1 MFAESQ
7 QLVALAEAFIQQ
19 LEAQAG
25 QLAAPTI
32 NVNFPVVTTPP
43 VPGSVPGPPLQQV
56 TWTVPTQPPPFNGS
70 VDLSGITIP
79 PFTGVA
85 PSLSFGVA
93 PAPFTGTVPDA
104 PVTNLDF
111 TYPTVAVTLPTPPPL
126 MTLDTV
132 NFPTITVPPFNA
144 NVPALIAVAP
154 GPFNYTPGALYT
166 SQLLTDLEED
176 LDLAITTGEY
186 TYLNKQAQQALW
198 DAGREREYRQ
208 QAAAL
213 AELNRME
220 VLGYAFPPGVF
231 VDARIKIQTETN
243 YTLAGLSRDIMT
255 KQAELQLTNI
265 VKARENATALEGQL
279 IQYANQNAQRAFEA
293 AKYATEAAIALYNA
307 QVQAYTASLEA
318 YKTQALVYDTQI
330 KGLLAQI
337 QITQAQIEYEKT
349 KASINTSL
357 VQQYA
362 TEVQAAEAVLQIYK
376 TQVEIIQTQASVE
389 KIKVD
394 IYGAE
399 IQAFVGKINAY
410 TAEVE
415 GYKASIEAQ
424 ATIEQAYKTSVDAYT
439 AEVNAGVAQI
449 NARVAVFHSQVEAF
463 QAQLSGYDSAIKG
476 MIGQA
481 QAASL
486 FNTATAEVFKAQVA
500 AMQSYNQVLT
510 SQWEAIMNEQA
521 QITQI
526 AVSAA
531 KANGD
536 LYISARGLSL
546 DASKVGAQVCA
557 QLGAAALGAISW
569 HNSSQWSSNMQ
580 SSDSD
585 NKNDNV
591 SVNTNTST
599 SQSTSAST
607 SNNVNQSNNTSFSS
621 SVSTANSNTNSNSN
635 VNSNSNT
642 NSNSNS
648 NSNVNSNTNAN
659 SNINSNTNA
668 NTNSSSNINSNTNA
682 NTNSNTNA
690 NTNSNSNINSNTNSN
705 SNINSNTNANSN
717 VNSEINSTSNNE
729 NHNFNTAE

>member
-1 MFAESQ
+1 MFYESQ
-7 QLVALAEAFIQQ
+7 KLVGLAEQYIQQ

-32 NVNFPVVTTPP
+32 NVNFPTVTMPP
-43 VPGSVPGPPLQQV
+43 VPSQTPEPTLQQV
-56 TWTVPTQPPPFNGS
+56 TWTVPGQPPPFSGT
-70 VDLSGITIP
+70 VDTSGLII
-79 PFTGVA
+79 
-85 PSLSFGVA
+85 
-93 PAPFTGTVPDA
+93 APFTGTPPTLSFGTPPAPFADA
-104 PVTNLDF
+104 APAAPTTNLDF
-111 TYPTVAVTLPTPPPL
+111 TYPTVAVTLPDPPSL

-132 NFPTITVPPFNA
+132 NFPTIVIPAFSGD
-144 NVPALIAVAP
+144 VPAFSAQAP

-166 SQLLTDLEED
+166 SQLLTDLETE

-186 TYLNKQAQQALW
+186 TTLNKAVQQALW
-198 DAGREREYRQ
+198 DAGREREYKQ

-243 YTLAGLSRDIMT
+243 YTIAGLSRDIMT
-255 KQAELQLTNI
+255 KQAELQLENI
-265 VKARENATALEGQL
+265 GKAREEAVKLEYRL
-279 IQYANQNAQRAFEA
+279 IQYANETAQRTFEA
-293 AKYATEAAIALYNA
+293 AKYATESGIALYNA
-307 QVQAYTASLEA
+307 AVQAYTAALEA

-330 KGLLAQI
+330 KGLMAQVQVI
-337 QITQAQIEYEKT
+337 QAQIEYEKT
-349 KASINTSL
+349 KADINTSI
-357 VQQYA
+357 VKQYE

-389 KIKVD
+389 KIKVE
-394 IYGAE
+394 IYGEE
-399 IQAFVGKINAY
+399 IKAFVGRINAY

-424 ATIEQAYKTSVDAYT
+424 ATIESAFKTSVDAYT
-439 AEVNAGVAQI
+439 AEVNANVAQI
-449 NARVAVFHSQVEAF
+449 NARVAVFQAQVQSY
-463 QAQLSGYDSAIKG
+463 QAQLAGYDAAIKG
-476 MIGQA
+476 MVGQA

-500 AMQSYNQVLT
+500 AITSYNQVLT
-510 SQWEAIMNEQA
+510 SQWQAVLSEQA

-569 HNSSQWSSNMQ
+569 HNSSQWSSSMS

-585 NKNDNV
+585 SNSYSQSFSHSTSESTSTSTSTSDSNTNQTSDINESIN
-591 SVNTNTST
+591 SVADNTNT
-599 SQSTSAST
+599 
-607 SNNVNQSNNTSFSS
+607 NYNS
-621 SVSTANSNTNSNSN
+621 SVG
-635 VNSNSNT
+635 
-642 NSNSNS
+642 
-648 NSNVNSNTNAN
+648 
-659 SNINSNTNA
+659 
-668 NTNSSSNINSNTNA
+668 
-682 NTNSNTNA
+682 
-690 NTNSNSNINSNTNSN
+690 
-705 SNINSNTNANSN
+705 
-717 VNSEINSTSNNE
+717 
-729 NHNFNTAE
+729 

>member
-1 MFAESQ
+1 MPYIPPSIWGDPTYMFYASQ
-7 QLVALAEAFIQQ
+7 QLVSLAENYIQQ

-32 NVNFPVVTTPP
+32 NVSFPTVTTPP
-43 VPGSVPGPPLQQV
+43 VPGQTTSPSLQQV
-56 TWTVPTQPPPFNGS
+56 TWTVPGQPPPFSGT
-70 VDLSGITIP
+70 VDTSGLIIG

-85 PSLSFGVA
+85 PTLNFGTA
-93 PAPFTGTVPDA
+93 PTPFSGVPPTAPP
-104 PVTNLDF
+104 TNLDF
-111 TYPTVAVTLPTPPPL
+111 TYPTVAVTLPDPPSL
-126 MTLDTV
+126 MTLDTM
-132 NFPTITVPPFNA
+132 NFPQIVIPPFNA
-144 NVPALIAVAP
+144 TVPTLTALAP
-154 GPFNYTPGALYT
+154 GSFNYTPGALYT
-166 SQLLTDLEED
+166 SQLLTDLQND

-186 TYLNKQAQQALW
+186 TTLNKQVQQALW

-243 YTLAGLSRDIMT
+243 YTIAGLSRDIMT
-255 KQAELQLTNI
+255 KQAELQLENI
-265 VKARENATALEGQL
+265 VKAREAATALEGHL
-279 IQYANQNAQRAFEA
+279 IEYANQTAQRTFEA
-293 AKYATEAAIALYNA
+293 AKYATEAGIALYNA

-330 KGLLAQI
+330 KGLMAQV
-337 QITQAQIEYEKT
+337 QVTQARIEYEKT
-349 KASINTSL
+349 KADINSSL
-357 VQQYA
+357 VKQYEI
-362 TEVQAAEAVLQIYK
+362 EVQAAEAVLQIYK
-376 TQVEIIQTQASVE
+376 TQVEIIQTQANVE

-399 IQAFVGKINAY
+399 IQAFVGQINAY

-415 GYKASIEAQ
+415 GYKASVEAQ
-424 ATIEQAYKTSVDAYT
+424 ATIEQAFKTSVDAYT
-439 AEVNAGVAQI
+439 AEVNANVAQI
-449 NARVAVFHSQVEAF
+449 NARVAVFQSQVSAY
-463 QAQLSGYDSAIKG
+463 QAQLAGYDSAIKG

-486 FNTATAEVFKAQVA
+486 YNTAAAEVFKAQVA

-510 SQWEAIMNEQA
+510 SQWEAVLNEHA

-580 SSDSD
+580 SSDSE
-585 NKNDNV
+585 NVNDNRSYSV
-591 SVNTNTST
+591 STSDNISENTNYSTSDSTNYSTSDSTSSSTNTST
-599 SQSTSAST
+599 STST
-607 SNNVNQSNNTSFSS
+607 
-621 SVSTANSNTNSNSN
+621 STANNTVTETIKSTADNTN
-635 VNSNSNT
+635 T
-642 NSNSNS
+642 NYNQS
-648 NSNVNSNTNAN
+648 V
-659 SNINSNTNA
+659 
-668 NTNSSSNINSNTNA
+668 
-682 NTNSNTNA
+682 
-690 NTNSNSNINSNTNSN
+690 
-705 SNINSNTNANSN
+705 
-717 VNSEINSTSNNE
+717 
-729 NHNFNTAE
+729 

>member
-1 MFAESQ
+1 MPFIAPQVWGDPSYMFFASQ
-7 QLVALAEAFIQQ
+7 QLVSLAESYIAQ

-32 NVNFPVVTTPP
+32 NVHFPTVTTPP
-43 VPGSVPGPPLQQV
+43 VPGQVTSPSLQQV
-56 TWTVPTQPPPFNGS
+56 TWTVPGQPPPFSGT
-70 VDLSGITIP
+70 VDTSGLIIG

-85 PSLSFGVA
+85 PTLSFGSAPQPFAGAPPAA
-93 PAPFTGTVPDA
+93 PAV
-104 PVTNLDF
+104 NLDF
-111 TYPTVAVTLPTPPPL
+111 TYPTVAVTLPEPPSL

-132 NFPTITVPPFNA
+132 NFPQIVIPPFNA
-144 NVPALIAVAP
+144 TVPALTAAAP

-166 SQLLTDLEED
+166 SQLLTDLQND

-186 TYLNKQAQQALW
+186 TTLNKQVQQALW

-243 YTLAGLSRDIMT
+243 YTIAGLSRDIMT
-255 KQAELQLTNI
+255 KQAELQLENI
-265 VKARENATALEGQL
+265 VKAREAATALEGRL
-279 IQYANQNAQRAFEA
+279 IEYANQTAQRTFEA
-293 AKYATEAAIALYNA
+293 AKYATEAGIALYNA

-330 KGLLAQI
+330 KGLLAQV
-337 QITQAQIEYEKT
+337 QVTQAQIEYEKT
-349 KASINTSL
+349 KADINSSL
-357 VQQYA
+357 VKQYEI
-362 TEVQAAEAVLQIYK
+362 EVQAAEAILQVYK
-376 TQVEIIQTQASVE
+376 TQVEIIQTQANVE

-399 IQAFVGKINAY
+399 IQAFVGQINAY

-415 GYKASIEAQ
+415 GYKASVEAQ
-424 ATIEQAYKTSVDAYT
+424 ATIEQAFKTSVDAYT
-439 AEVNAGVAQI
+439 AEVNANVAQI
-449 NARVAVFHSQVEAF
+449 NARVAVFQSQVSAY
-463 QAQLSGYDSAIKG
+463 QAQLAGYDSAIKG
-476 MIGQA
+476 MVGQA

-510 SQWEAIMNEQA
+510 SQWEAVLNEQA

-580 SSDSD
+580 SSDS
-585 NKNDNV
+585 NSVSQSTSFNVND
-591 SVNTNTST
+591 SISDSTNTST
-599 SQSTSAST
+599 SVSDSTSDST
-607 SNNVNQSNNTSFSS
+607 SHSTSDSTS
-621 SVSTANSNTNSNSN
+621 DSTSHSTANNTQNSTVTETLTSTATNTN
-635 VNSNSNT
+635 
-642 NSNSNS
+642 
-648 NSNVNSNTNAN
+648 
-659 SNINSNTNA
+659 
-668 NTNSSSNINSNTNA
+668 
-682 NTNSNTNA
+682 
-690 NTNSNSNINSNTNSN
+690 
-705 SNINSNTNANSN
+705 
-717 VNSEINSTSNNE
+717 NNY
-729 NHNFNTAE
+729 NYSV